1 MSLVM
6 LGSIPIMAAW
16 SKLFRGGSVCGL
28 LQAPFVD
35 HVLHGRRDVLLKT

>member
-16 SKLFRGGSVCGL
+16 SKSSGERC
-28 LQAPFVD
+28 VD
-35 HVLHGRRDVLLKT
+35 KLSPKLDENHSFLAWKN